1 MDKWELLRR
10 FIKLELV
17 EAQNN
22 YESTI
27 ERQLERIL
35 KHMTLLEDQ
44 RFGKERITIDL
55 WREQDRT
62 IFQQVPPH
70 PQG

>member
-1 MDKWELLRR
+1 MDKWESLRK

-35 KHMTLLEDQ
+35 KHMTLLEDK
-44 RFGKERITIDL
+44 FDDDL
-55 WREQDRT
+55 PSD
-62 IFQQVPPH
+62 
-70 PQG
+70 